1 MKDKR
6 VSPKEYEITL
16 YIVGIVVIIIMAGLF
31 IWGSV
36 AATKVLGLPDWAA
49 LPIFLTV
56 MLIWT
61 RYPRKSK

>member
-6 VSPKEYEITL
+6 VSPEEYAITL
-16 YIVGIVVIIIMAGLF
+16 YVVSIVVTIVMTGLF

-36 AATKVLGLPDWAA
+36 AATKVLGLADWVA
-49 LPIFLTV
+49 LPIFVAV

-61 RYPRKSK
+61 RRPRKSK